1 MEIAIDYKPREW
13 TLNHLHNDESRWKV
27 LVIHRRAGK
36 TTSCLN
42 HLQRDALK
50 TKDFLVSNHEKLE
63 AAKPKEDL
71 LH

>member
-1 MEIAIDYKPREW
+1 MYL
-13 TLNHLHNDESRWKV
+13 LN
-27 LVIHRRAGK
+27 
-36 TTSCLN
+36 
-42 HLQRDALK
+42 ALK